1 MEDINASP
9 EIYFGNLQTSDI
21 MRIKDGFTLRSIVGQ
36 YVVIGEGISQVNF
49 NKMITLNDSAAYLW
63 QSVEGK
69 DFSVEDLTRLLTDK
83 YDVSEEKA
91 AADAEILAG
100 KWIDAGIVEK

>member
-9 EIYFGNLQTSDI
+9 EIYFGNLQTSNI

-91 AADAEILAG
+91 AADAEVLAG

>member
-1 MEDINASP
+1 
-9 EIYFGNLQTSDI
+9 
-21 MRIKDGFTLRSIVGQ
+21 MRIKEGFTLRSIVGQ

-69 DFSVEDLTRLLTDK
+69 EFSVEDLTRLLTDK
-83 YDVSEEKA
+83 YEVDEEKA
-91 AADAEILAG
+91 AADAAALAG
-100 KWIDAGIVEK
+100 KWIEAGIVEE